1 MSAIPHPLHKVL
13 VLRLSS
19 IGDVLLATP
28 FLRALRRAAPECEV
42 HFAVRREYEDLLRD
56 HPAVDR
62 LITIDTAGGRRTLEE
77 VNLAF
82 ARERYDAVFDLHNSY
97 RTRLLRNGL
106 SQHTFVVNKRQFRR
120 LALLRLKWNLY
131 RADVPVPE
139 RYIETGARHGLV
151 PDEHGLDLYLGEDVA
166 ESAAAHMLQRGVP
179 ADRPCIALCPGSR
192 HFTKRWPDDH
202 VRALVALLLAHTD
215 AHLLLLGDASDAVDM
230 PGLADADPRRVHDL
244 RGALSLLESA
254 AAMDR
259 CAAVLANDSAL
270 MHIATARRRPVVALF
285 GSTVREFGFFPY
297 HADARVLEVQGLAC
311 RPCTHIGRSRC
322 PRGHFRCMRDIAP
335 DTVFEALIGAMKGAS
350 DDDAP
355 MPA

>member
-1 MSAIPHPLHKVL
+1 MATSPSPLHKVL

-28 FLRALRRAAPECEV
+28 FLRALRRAAPDCEI

-56 HPAVDR
+56 HPAIDR
-62 LITIDTAGGRRTLEE
+62 LITIDAAGGRRTLEE
-77 VNLAF
+77 LNHAF

-106 SQHTFVVNKRQFRR
+106 STHTFVVNKRQLRR
-120 LALLRLKWNLY
+120 IALLRLKWNLY
-131 RADVPVPE
+131 GADVPVPE
-139 RYIETGARHGLV
+139 RYIETGTRYGLV
-151 PDEHGLDLYLGEDVA
+151 PDEHGLDLYLAEDVPA
-166 ESAAAHMLQRGVP
+166 FTAARLPTFGVP
-179 ADRPCIALCPGSR
+179 ADRPCIGLCPGSR
-192 HFTKRWPDDH
+192 HFTKRWPADH
-202 VRALVALLLAHTD
+202 LRALIALLLKHTD
-215 AHLLLLGDASDAVDM
+215 AHLLLLGDARDAVDV
-230 PGLADADPRRVHDL
+230 PGLLEMDPGRVHDL
-244 RGALSLLESA
+244 RGAMSLPESA

-259 CAAVLANDSAL
+259 CAAVLVNDSGL

-297 HADARVLEVQGLAC
+297 HADACVLEVPGLPC

-322 PRGHFRCMRDIAP
+322 PRGHFRCMRDITPEA
-335 DTVFEALIGAMKGAS
+335 VFEALITAMKGAR